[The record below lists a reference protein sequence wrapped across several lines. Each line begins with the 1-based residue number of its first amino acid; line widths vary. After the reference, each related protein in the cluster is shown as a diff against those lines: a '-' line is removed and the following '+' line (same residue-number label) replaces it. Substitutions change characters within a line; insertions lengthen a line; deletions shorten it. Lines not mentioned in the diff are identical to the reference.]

1 MKYRFR
7 LTLKLKLILGFGVLG
22 ILLFFMYRTM
32 SNAQNN
38 NSMQAMENSDLVFP
52 SMTYTERLKDLI
64 ETSQYLTTKW
74 TLKGEPRDGKL
85 LGEIESCHGEL
96 YDSLKSQ
103 IVGFV
108 DKDLWSD
115 KNKELYFKLTAIV
128 DTLFA
133 LQDDVVDN
141 LNTTEKFNDQSNYSF
156 RRYSVVDGEVMACY
170 KRARLTAAQLA
181 NSFNKES
188 SASINATID
197 GFDKSENILKWG
209 MLILLGFLVAYSFI
223 INHNLQKLSY
233 FKEKIKEMSEGILPD
248 VEVKGNDEIAEM
260 TKTLRTLI
268 SNLDET
274 SHFAIKIGEG
284 NFSTEFK
291 PRSKHDVLANSLLVM
306 RDNLIK
312 AENEAE
318 QRKIENTQR
327 NWASQGLA
335 EFNEVLRNAGDDMQV
350 LSNRVIERL
359 VRYLDANMGGIYIV
373 DDSDPADIHLEL
385 TAFYAYDRLK
395 YAKQRIEVGENL
407 VGQCFREN
415 ETVYMTDIPKDYV
428 HISSGLGES
437 DPTCLVIVPL
447 KVNAE
452 TFGIVELASFQV
464 IEKYQVEFIEKIGET
479 IASTIASVK
488 INMNTAKLLEES
500 HQKSERLAQQESE
513 VHKNIETLK
522 SKIESLEELNKR
534 ESVKYQKLHD
544 DFENQAETNASVIQ
558 KLNDK
563 NDALKDELMTHQYIL
578 NNSAGY
584 YELDAQG
591 FFMNMNARLLNSIV
605 MQYSELDAHD
615 VRSYMLEEDSIKNFN
630 DALKK
635 LADGLIYTAVNKY
648 SFNGK
653 AVFLSET
660 YTPIRDEYNV
670 LTKICVIAKNI
681 TPQIENVNALQQ
693 QIAELKSEN
702 ELLNNKVL
710 ALSPN

>member
-1 MKYRFR
+1 MKQSFR
-7 LTLKLKLILGFGVLG
+7 LTLKLKLLLGFGLLG
-22 ILLFFMYRTM
+22 VLLFVMYRVV
-32 SNAQNN
+32 SDANNANN
-38 NSMQAMENSDLVFP
+38 MQTTENNELVFP
-52 SMTYTERLKDLI
+52 SMLYTEKLKDLI

-74 TLKGEPRDGKL
+74 TLKCEPKDGKL

-96 YDSLKSQ
+96 YDSLKAQ
-103 IVGFV
+103 IVVYV

-115 KNKELYFKLTAIV
+115 RDKELYFKLTAMV
-128 DTLFA
+128 DTLFT
-133 LQDDVVDN
+133 LQSDVVDN
-141 LNTTEKFNDQSNYSF
+141 LNSAEKFNDQSNYSF
-156 RRYSVVDGEVMACY
+156 RRYSVVDGDVMACY
-170 KRARLTAAQLA
+170 KRASIVAMQLA
-181 NSFNKES
+181 NSFKKES
-188 SASINATID
+188 SKKLALIEE
-197 GFDKSENILKWG
+197 GFGEAENTLVWCVLGLLVCVVAIYL
-209 MLILLGFLVAYSFI
+209 MLRHSLR
-223 INHNLQKLSY
+223 KLHY
-233 FKEKIKEMSEGILPD
+233 FSDKIKEMSEGVLPD
-248 VEVKGNDEIAEM
+248 VEVKGNDEIADM
-260 TKTLRTLI
+260 TQALRTLI

-291 PRSKHDVLANSLLVM
+291 PRSKQDVLANSLLVM

-312 AENEAE
+312 AEKEAE
-318 QRKIENTQR
+318 QRKMENTQR

-373 DDSDPADIHLEL
+373 DDSDPEDIHLEL

-428 HISSGLGES
+428 HISSGLGEA

-500 HQKSERLAQQESE
+500 HQKSERLAQQEAE

-534 ESVKYQKLHD
+534 DSVRYQKLHD

-563 NDALKDELMTHQYIL
+563 NEKLKDELMTHQYIL

-591 FFMNMNARLLNSIV
+591 FFMSMNTRLLNSIV
-605 MQYSELDAHD
+605 MQYAELDSHD
-615 VRSYMLEEDSIKNFN
+615 VRSYMMDEESVKNFEEG
-630 DALKK
+630 LKK
-635 LADGLIYTAVNKY
+635 LADGLIYIALTRY

-653 AVFLSET
+653 IVYLSET

-681 TPQIENVNALQQ
+681 THQIENVNGLQQ

-702 ELLNNKVL
+702 EVLSNKII
-710 ALSPN
+710 ALSAN

>member
-7 LTLKLKLILGFGVLG
+7 FTLKLKLLLGFGMLG
-22 ILLFFMYRTM
+22 ILLLVMYRTM
-32 SNAQNN
+32 SSTQDA
-38 NSMQAMENSDLVFP
+38 NSMRASENSELLFP
-52 SMTYTERLKDLI
+52 SMLYTEKLKDLI
-64 ETSQYLTTKW
+64 ENSQHLTTKW
-74 TLKGEPRDGKL
+74 TLKGEPKDGKL

-96 YDSLKSQ
+96 YDSLKAQ
-103 IVGFV
+103 IVKFV

-115 KNKELYFKLTAIV
+115 KNKELYFQVTSIV

-133 LQDDVVDN
+133 LQDDIVDN
-141 LNTTEKFNDQSNYSF
+141 LNTIEKFNDKSNYSF
-156 RRYSVVDGEVMACY
+156 RRYSVVEGEEVACY
-170 KRARLTAAQLA
+170 KRAYNAATRLA
-181 NSFNKES
+181 NSFQKES
-188 SASINATID
+188 SGQLETMLE
-197 GFDKSENILKWG
+197 GFEKSDSALKWG
-209 MLILLGFLVAYSFI
+209 IFVFFVCLVLIFLLL
-223 INHNLQKLSY
+223 NHNLRKLNY
-233 FKEKIKEMSEGILPD
+233 FKEKIREMSEGVLPD
-248 VEVKGNDEIAEM
+248 VEVTGNDEIAEM
-260 TKTLRTLI
+260 TQTLRTLV

-318 QRKIENTQR
+318 ERKVENTQR

-373 DDSDPADIHLEL
+373 DDSDPEDIHLEL

-395 YAKQRIEVGENL
+395 YAKQRIEIGENL

-415 ETVYMTDIPKDYV
+415 ETVYMTDIPKGYV
-428 HISSGLGES
+428 PISSGLGEA

-452 TFGIVELASFQV
+452 TYGIVELASFQI

-488 INMNTAKLLEES
+488 INMNTNKLLEES
-500 HQKSERLAQQESE
+500 HQKSERLAQQEAE

-522 SKIESLEELNKR
+522 SKIENLEELNKR

-544 DFENQAETNASVIQ
+544 DFENQAETNASVFQ
-558 KLNDK
+558 KLIDK
-563 NDALKDELMTHQYIL
+563 NDQLKEELMTGQYIL

-591 FFMNMNARLLNSIV
+591 FFMNINTRLLNSLV
-605 MQYSELDAHD
+605 MQASELESHD
-615 VRSYMLEEDSIKNFN
+615 IRSYMLSEESINNFN
-630 DALKK
+630 EALKK
-635 LADGLIYTAVNKY
+635 LADGLIYSALTKY

-653 AVFLSET
+653 VVYLNET
-660 YTPIRDEYNV
+660 FTPIRDEYNV
-670 LTKICVIAKNI
+670 LTKICVISKNI
-681 TPQIENVNALQQ
+681 TDSIEHVNELER

-702 ELLNNKVL
+702 ELLNNKMQ
-710 ALSPN
+710 AMNAN

>member
-7 LTLKLKLILGFGVLG
+7 FTLKLKLLLGFGMLGVL
-22 ILLFFMYRTM
+22 LLVMYRTM
-32 SNAQNN
+32 SSTQDA
-38 NSMQAMENSDLVFP
+38 NSMRASENSELLYP
-52 SMTYTERLKDLI
+52 SMLYTEKLKDLI
-64 ETSQYLTTKW
+64 ENSQYLTTKW
-74 TLKGEPRDGKL
+74 TLKGEPKDGKL

-96 YDSLKSQ
+96 YDSLKAQ
-103 IVGFV
+103 IVKFV

-115 KNKELYFKLTAIV
+115 KNKELYFQVTSIV

-133 LQDDVVDN
+133 LQDDIVDN
-141 LNTTEKFNDQSNYSF
+141 LNTAEKFSDKSNYSF
-156 RRYSVVDGEVMACY
+156 RRYSVVDGEEVACY
-170 KRARLTAAQLA
+170 KRAYNAATRLA
-181 NSFNKES
+181 NSFQKES
-188 SASINATID
+188 AGKID
-197 GFDKSENILKWG
+197 TMLEGFDKSDSALKWG
-209 MLILLGFLVAYSFI
+209 ILIFFVCLVLIYLLL
-223 INHNLQKLSY
+223 NHNLRKLNY
-233 FKEKIKEMSEGILPD
+233 FKEKIKEMSEGVLPD
-248 VEVKGNDEIAEM
+248 VEVVGNDEIAEM
-260 TKTLRTLI
+260 TQTLRTLV

-318 QRKIENTQR
+318 ERKVENTQR

-373 DDSDPADIHLEL
+373 DDSDPNDIHLEL

-395 YAKQRIEVGENL
+395 YAKQRIEIGENL

-415 ETVYMTDIPKDYV
+415 ETVYMTDIPKGYV
-428 HISSGLGES
+428 HISSGLGEA

-452 TFGIVELASFQV
+452 TYGIVELASFQI

-488 INMNTAKLLEES
+488 INMNTNKLLEES
-500 HQKSERLAQQESE
+500 HQKSERLAQQEAE

-522 SKIESLEELNKR
+522 SKIENLEELNKR

-563 NDALKDELMTHQYIL
+563 NEQLKDELMTGQYIL

-591 FFMNMNARLLNSIV
+591 FFMNMNARLLNSLV
-605 MQYSELDAHD
+605 MQSSELESHD
-615 VRSYMLEEDSIKNFN
+615 IRSYMVDEESVNNFN
-630 DALKK
+630 EALKK
-635 LADGLIYTAVNKY
+635 LADGLIYSALTKY

-653 AVFLSET
+653 IVYLNET
-660 YTPIRDEYNV
+660 FTPIRDEYNV
-670 LTKICVIAKNI
+670 LTKICVISKNI
-681 TPQIENVNALQQ
+681 TDSIEHVFELER
-693 QIAELKSEN
+693 QIADLKSEN
-702 ELLNNKVL
+702 ELLNNKMQ
-710 ALSPN
+710 AMTTN

>member
-7 LTLKLKLILGFGVLG
+7 FTLKLKLLLGFGLLG
-22 ILLFFMYRTM
+22 ILLILVYRTM
-32 SNAQNN
+32 SNTQEV
-38 NSMQAMENSDLVFP
+38 NSMHATENSELIFP
-52 SMTYTERLKDLI
+52 SMLYTERLKDLI

-85 LGEIESCHGEL
+85 LGEIESCHGEQ
-96 YDSLKSQ
+96 YDSLKAQ
-103 IVGFV
+103 IVGYV
-108 DKDLWSD
+108 DKDLWND
-115 KNKELYFKLTAIV
+115 VNKELYFKLTSIV

-133 LQDDVVDN
+133 LQSDLVDN
-141 LNTTEKFNDQSNYSF
+141 LNTPEKFADKSNYSF
-156 RRYSVVDGEVMACY
+156 RRYSVVDGELMSCY
-170 KRARLTAAQLA
+170 KRAFLTATQLS
-181 NSFNKES
+181 NSFRKES
-188 SASINATID
+188 REKLDIMET
-197 GFDKSENILKWG
+197 GFGESDNTLKWG
-209 MLILLGFLVAYSFI
+209 MLVVFIFLILIYLVLA
-223 INHNLQKLSY
+223 HNLRKLNY
-233 FKEKIKEMSEGILPD
+233 FKDKIKEMSEGILPD
-248 VEVKGNDEIAEM
+248 IEVKGNDEIAEM
-260 TKTLRTLI
+260 TQTLRTLI

-428 HISSGLGES
+428 HISSGLGEA

-500 HQKSERLAQQESE
+500 HQKSERLAQQEAE

-522 SKIESLEELNKR
+522 AKIESLEELNKR
-534 ESVKYQKLHD
+534 DSVKYQKLHD

-563 NDALKDELMTHQYIL
+563 NEALKDELMTNQYIL

-591 FFMNMNARLLNSIV
+591 FFINMNTRLLNAIV
-605 MQYSELDAHD
+605 MQYSEIDSHD
-615 VRSYMLEEDSIKNFN
+615 IRSYMVDEESIKNF
-630 DALKK
+630 DEGLKK
-635 LADGLIYTAVNKY
+635 LADGLIYSALTRY

-653 AVFLSET
+653 VVFLNET
-660 YTPIRDEYNV
+660 FTPIRDEYNV
-670 LTKICVIAKNI
+670 LTKICVISKNI
-681 TPQIENVNALQQ
+681 THSIEHVKGLEQ
-693 QIAELKSEN
+693 QIADLKSEN
-702 ELLNNKVL
+702 EMLNNKVI
-710 ALSPN
+710 ALSAN

>member
-1 MKYRFR
+1 MKYNFR
-7 LTLKLKLILGFGVLG
+7 LTLKVKLLLGFGLLG
-22 ILLFFMYRTM
+22 ILLFFAYRTV
-32 SNAQNN
+32 SQAQDANTVTA
-38 NSMQAMENSDLVFP
+38 SENSDLLFP
-52 SMTYTERLKDLI
+52 SMIYTEKLKDLI

-74 TLKGEPRDGKL
+74 TLKAEPKDSKL
-85 LGEIESCHGEL
+85 LSEIESCHGEM

-103 IVGFV
+103 IVKFV
-108 DKDLWSD
+108 DKDLWND
-115 KNKELYFKLTAIV
+115 KNKEIYFKLISTV

-133 LQDDVVDN
+133 LQDDIVDN
-141 LNTTEKFNDQSNYSF
+141 LNSIEKINDKSNYSF
-156 RRYSVVDGEVMACY
+156 RRYSLVDGEEAACY
-170 KRARLTAAQLA
+170 KRAYNTALRLA
-181 NSFNKES
+181 NSFQKES
-188 SASINATID
+188 AGKLETMFE
-197 GFDKSENILKWG
+197 GFDKSERVLTWG
-209 MLILLGFLVAYSFI
+209 IIIFFVSMLAIYLLL
-223 INHNLQKLSY
+223 NHNLRKLNY
-233 FKEKIKEMSEGILPD
+233 FKEKITEMSEGILPD
-248 VEVKGNDEIAEM
+248 IEVKGNDEIAEM
-260 TKTLRTLI
+260 TQTLRTLV

-318 QRKIENTQR
+318 ERKVENSQR

-373 DDSDPADIHLEL
+373 DDSDPDDIHLEL

-395 YAKQRIEVGENL
+395 YAKQRIEIGENL

-415 ETVYMTDIPKDYV
+415 ETVYMTDIPKGYV
-428 HISSGLGES
+428 HISSGLGEA

-452 TFGIVELASFQV
+452 TYGIVELASFQI

-522 SKIESLEELNKR
+522 SKIENLEELNKR

-563 NDALKDELMTHQYIL
+563 NEQLKEEIVMNQYIL

-591 FFMNMNARLLNSIV
+591 FFMNMNARFLNVIV
-605 MQYSELDAHD
+605 MQASELESHD
-615 VRSYMLEEDSIKNFN
+615 VRSYMVKEESVKNF
-630 DALKK
+630 DEGLKK
-635 LADGLIYTAVNKY
+635 LADGLIYTALTKY

-653 AVFLSET
+653 IVYLNET

-670 LTKICVIAKNI
+670 LTKICVISKNI
-681 TPQIENVNALQQ
+681 TSEIENVRELKR
-693 QIAELKSEN
+693 QIADLKNEN
-702 ELLNNKVL
+702 ELLNNKVT
-710 ALSPN
+710 ALSAN

>member
-1 MKYRFR
+1 MKYSFHF
-7 LTLKLKLILGFGVLG
+7 TLKLKLLLGFGLLG
-22 ILLFFMYRTM
+22 ILLLLVYRTM
-32 SNAQNN
+32 NN
-38 NSMQAMENSDLVFP
+38 TQSVNSVHAAENSELIFP
-52 SMTYTERLKDLI
+52 SMIYTERLKDLI

-96 YDSLKSQ
+96 YDSLKAQ

-108 DKDLWSD
+108 DKDLWND
-115 KNKELYFKLTAIV
+115 KNKELYFKLTSVV
-128 DTLFA
+128 DTLFT
-133 LQDDVVDN
+133 LQADIVDN
-141 LNTTEKFNDQSNYSF
+141 LNTPEKFADKSNYSF
-156 RRYSVVDGEVMACY
+156 RRYSVTDGEAMGCY
-170 KRARLTAAQLA
+170 KRAYLTATQLA
-181 NSFNKES
+181 NSFRKDSREKLDIMETGFNES
-188 SASINATID
+188 DNLL
-197 GFDKSENILKWG
+197 NIG
-209 MLILLGFLVAYSFI
+209 MLIIFVCLIVIYLVLNY
-223 INHNLQKLSY
+223 NLRKLNY
-233 FKEKIKEMSEGILPD
+233 LKEKIKEMSEGILPE

-260 TKTLRTLI
+260 TQILRTLI

-318 QRKIENTQR
+318 ERKVENTQR

-428 HISSGLGES
+428 HICSGLGEA

-500 HQKSERLAQQESE
+500 HQKSERLAQQEAE

-522 SKIESLEELNKR
+522 SKIENLEELNKR

-563 NDALKDELMTHQYIL
+563 NEKIKDELMTHQYIL

-591 FFMNMNARLLNSIV
+591 FFMSMNARLLNSIV
-605 MQYSELDAHD
+605 MQYTELDSHD
-615 VRSYMLEEDSIKNFN
+615 VRSYMLEEESIKNF
-630 DALKK
+630 DEGLKK
-635 LADGLIYTAVNKY
+635 LADGLIYSAVNKY

-653 AVFLSET
+653 QVYLSEI

-681 TPQIENVNALQQ
+681 THQIENVNDLNR
-693 QIAELKSEN
+693 QIAELKAEN
-702 ELLNNKVL
+702 EILNNKVM
-710 ALSPN
+710 ALSAN

>member
-1 MKYRFR
+1 
-7 LTLKLKLILGFGVLG
+7 
-22 ILLFFMYRTM
+22 
-32 SNAQNN
+32 
-38 NSMQAMENSDLVFP
+38 
-52 SMTYTERLKDLI
+52 
-64 ETSQYLTTKW
+64 
-74 TLKGEPRDGKL
+74 
-85 LGEIESCHGEL
+85 
-96 YDSLKSQ
+96 
-103 IVGFV
+103 
-108 DKDLWSD
+108 
-115 KNKELYFKLTAIV
+115 
-128 DTLFA
+128 
-133 LQDDVVDN
+133 
-141 LNTTEKFNDQSNYSF
+141 
-156 RRYSVVDGEVMACY
+156 
-170 KRARLTAAQLA
+170 
-181 NSFNKES
+181 
-188 SASINATID
+188 
-197 GFDKSENILKWG
+197 
-209 MLILLGFLVAYSFI
+209 
-223 INHNLQKLSY
+223 
-233 FKEKIKEMSEGILPD
+233 MSEGILPD
-248 VEVKGNDEIAEM
+248 IEVKGNDEIAEM
-260 TKTLRTLI
+260 TQTLRTLV

-318 QRKIENTQR
+318 ERKVENSQR

-373 DDSDPADIHLEL
+373 DDSDPEDIHLEL

-395 YAKQRIEVGENL
+395 YAKQRIEIGENL

-415 ETVYMTDIPKDYV
+415 ETVYMTDIPKGYV
-428 HISSGLGES
+428 HISSGLGEA

-452 TFGIVELASFQV
+452 TFGIVELASFQI

-522 SKIESLEELNKR
+522 SKIENLEELNKR

-563 NDALKDELMTHQYIL
+563 NEQLKDEIVMNQYIL

-591 FFMNMNARLLNSIV
+591 FFMNMNARFLNVIV
-605 MQYSELDAHD
+605 MQASELESHD
-615 VRSYMLEEDSIKNFN
+615 IRSFMVKEESIKNFN
-630 DALKK
+630 EALKK
-635 LADGLIYTAVNKY
+635 LADGLIYSALTKY

-653 AVFLSET
+653 IVYLNET

-670 LTKICVIAKNI
+670 LTKICVISKNI
-681 TPQIENVNALQQ
+681 TMEIENVRELKR
-693 QIAELKSEN
+693 QIADLKNEN
-702 ELLNNKVL
+702 ELLTNKVT
-710 ALSPN
+710 ALTTN

>member
-1 MKYRFR
+1 MKQSFR
-7 LTLKLKLILGFGVLG
+7 LTLKLRLVLGFVLFSV
-22 ILLFFMYRTM
+22 LLFMLYRTL
-32 SNAQNN
+32 NN
-38 NSMQAMENSDLVFP
+38 TLKDNDKQAIENSELVYP
-52 SMTYTERLKDLI
+52 SMIYTEKLKDLI
-64 ETSQYLTTKW
+64 ETSQFLTTKW

-85 LGEIESCHGEL
+85 LSEIESCHYEL
-96 YDSLKSQ
+96 YDSIKAQLEIYVK
-103 IVGFV
+103 
-108 DKDLWSD
+108 KNLWND
-115 KNKELYFKLTAIV
+115 KNKEFYYKLTTIV
-128 DTLFA
+128 DTLFK
-133 LQDDVVDN
+133 LQGDVVDN
-141 LNTTEKFNDQSNYSF
+141 LNAAEKFNDPSNYSYM
-156 RRYSVVDGEVMACY
+156 RYSVVDGDVMACY
-170 KRARLTAAQLA
+170 KRASSVATQLA
-181 NSFNKES
+181 NSFKKES
-188 SASINATID
+188 NSNL
-197 GFDKSENILKWG
+197 ENIEEGFAKSQKELLEG
-209 MLILLGFLVAYSFI
+209 VLIIFACLVIIYLMLRSILRK
-223 INHNLQKLSY
+223 LQY
-233 FKEKIKEMSEGILPD
+233 FREKIKAMSEGVLPE
-248 VEVKGNDEIAEM
+248 VEVTGNDEIAEM
-260 TKTLRTLI
+260 TQALRTLI

-291 PRSKHDVLANSLLVM
+291 PKSKHDVLANSLLVM

-318 QRKIENTQR
+318 QRKVENTQR

-373 DDSDPADIHLEL
+373 DDSDPEDIHLEL

-428 HISSGLGES
+428 HISSGLGEA

-452 TFGIVELASFQV
+452 TYGIVELASFQI

-500 HQKSERLAQQESE
+500 HQKSERLAQQEAD

-522 SKIESLEELNKR
+522 TQIENLEEINKR

-558 KLNDK
+558 KLNDQ
-563 NDALKDELMTHQYIL
+563 AEQLKEELATHQYIL

-591 FFMNMNARLLNSIV
+591 FYINMNSRLLNSLV
-605 MQYSELDAHD
+605 MQYSELDSHD
-615 VRSYMLEEDSIKNFN
+615 IRSFMADEESVKNF
-630 DALKK
+630 DDGLRK
-635 LADGLIYTAVNKY
+635 LAEGLIHSALTKY

-653 AVFLSET
+653 TVYLNEIF
-660 YTPIRDEYNV
+660 TPIRDEFNV

-681 TPQIENVNALQQ
+681 TSEIDNMNNIQRQIS
-693 QIAELKSEN
+693 ELKSEN
-702 ELLNNKVL
+702 ELLINKII
-710 ALSPN
+710 ALTSN